1 MTSQADDGCAVEV
14 DSPVCSMREADDV
27 YMGYAGKE
35 ELTGFLNELLEAER
49 AAAQVSFLTACMGGS
64 GQAAGLLS
72 ATQRD
77 SARWRAM
84 LLHHLKTL
92 GAEPSQHVRT
102 FYDKPTANGAVA
114 ECIAFLN
121 RSRSWE
127 MRRLRGMLSRVR
139 DDRLH
144 ADLTELLRSHEANI
158 TMTDDVARRSS

>member
-1 MTSQADDGCAVEV
+1 MRCRGRFARLLDARGRRRLYGICRKGRAD
-14 DSPVCSMREADDV
+14 R
-27 YMGYAGKE
+27 
-35 ELTGFLNELLEAER
+35 FLNELLEAER

-144 ADLTELLRSHEANI
+144 ADLTELMRSHEANI